1 MGPGVFAMIARRSPP
16 NKTRPMTARIAIVGA
31 GPAGCYTAQALRK
44 AMPEAEL
51 SVIDRLPAP
60 YGLVRY
66 GVAPDHQGT
75 KSVTRQFQRLFERQ
89 GVAFLGNLEIGR
101 DLHLDV
107 LREAMDAVVLAT
119 GLYGDRPL
127 AVDGAGLQAVYG
139 AGALTRYWNG
149 HPDSVDFAPDFG
161 RSVAI
166 LGNGNVAMDI
176 ARLLARPEAGFAG
189 SDMDPCLT
197 DNDVARIRIIGRGL
211 LGAAKF
217 DVAMLRELAGIDG
230 VVCKLAP
237 GDRIGDTQSAIGAA
251 ASEIMAENAAD
262 SGKIDVVF
270 HSGWHVARIEGA
282 AGRVSALRLGR
293 PDGAAK
299 TIRCDSVVTAIGFKA
314 DGGLSPA
321 AFPKTAASGILDR
334 GLFATGWFRR
344 GPRGTIAANRAD
356 AQEVAAMIVD
366 WLREHTDD
374 RKPGR
379 AALLK
384 DLDTEVTDFN
394 DWRAIDTHE
403 IASAPPDRCRRK
415 IRAKPE
421 MLKIIHKA
429 RSMV

>member
-1 MGPGVFAMIARRSPP
+1 
-16 NKTRPMTARIAIVGA
+16 MTARIAIVGA

-44 AMPEAEL
+44 ALPEAEL

-89 GVAFLGNLEIGR
+89 GVALLGNLEIGR
-101 DLHLDV
+101 DLRLDA
-107 LREAMDAVVLAT
+107 LREAMDAVVLAA
-119 GLYGDRPL
+119 GLYGDRRL
-127 AVDGAGLQAVYG
+127 AVDGAGLRAVYG

-149 HPDSVDFAPDFG
+149 HPDNGDFAPEFG
-161 RSVAI
+161 RYVAI
-166 LGNGNVAMDI
+166 LGNGNVALDI
-176 ARLLARPEAGFAG
+176 ARLLAKPEAAFAG
-189 SDMDPCLT
+189 SDMDPGLA
-197 DNDVARIRIIGRGL
+197 DNDVARIHIIGRSL

-217 DVAMLRELAGIDG
+217 DVAMLRELAAING
-230 VVCKLAP
+230 VACKLAP

-251 ASEIMAENAAD
+251 ASEIMAETVAG
-262 SGKIDVVF
+262 SGAVDVVF

-282 AGRVSALRLGR
+282 AGRVSALRLKR
-293 PDGAAK
+293 PDGAEK
-299 TIRCDSVVTAIGFKA
+299 MIHCDSIVTAIGFEA
-314 DGGLSPA
+314 DGNLSPA
-321 AFPKTAASGILDR
+321 AFPGEAASGILDR

-344 GPRGTIAANRAD
+344 GPRGTIAENRAD

-366 WLREHTDD
+366 WLKAHTDD

-379 AALLK
+379 AELMR
-384 DLDTEVTDFN
+384 DLDAKVTDFN
-394 DWRAIDTHE
+394 DWRAIDAHE

-415 IRAKPE
+415 IRTTSG

-429 RSMV
+429 RSMI